1 MRYKLL
7 GHSGL
12 RVSEICLGTMTF
24 GNTWGAMGAEPA
36 ACRAIYDAYRARG
49 GNFVD
54 TANKYMEGMSERIVG
69 ECIAGD
75 RDRVVLATKYS
86 LSTANGDPNASG
98 NSRKNMVQAV
108 EKSLKRLGTDYI
120 DLYWVHIW
128 DFVTPTE
135 EVLRGLDDLVRAGKI
150 LYVGVSDTPA
160 WVVSRANTIAE
171 LRGWSRFVGLQI
183 EYSLVERT
191 PERDLL
197 PMAAALD
204 ISVTAWS
211 PLGAGLLSGKH
222 TANTGSAVDSGRTQ
236 MASGR
241 LNERTR
247 KIVETL
253 TQVAGEIGHTPAQV
267 ALAWLRQRSGLG
279 LGSVIP
285 IVGARKLAQIED
297 NLGCLDFELAP
308 ESVARLD
315 AASAVELGFPHDFA
329 RAEWVQKV
337 TFGDQSELIERR
349 RGGGV

>member
-36 ACRAIYDAYRARG
+36 VCRAIYDAYRARG

-86 LSTANGDPNASG
+86 LSTATGDPNASG
-98 NSRKNMVQAV
+98 NSRKNMIQAV

-135 EVLRGLDDLVRAGKI
+135 EVLRGLDDLVRAGKV
-150 LYVGVSDTPA
+150 LYIGVSDTPA

-191 PERDLL
+191 PERELL
-197 PMAAALD
+197 PMAAAMDLT
-204 ISVTAWS
+204 VTAWS

-236 MASGR
+236 VASGR

-247 KIVETL
+247 KIVEALTL
-253 TQVAGEIGHTPAQV
+253 VAGELGKTPAQV
-267 ALAWLRQRSGLG
+267 ALGWLRQRP
-279 LGSVIP
+279 GSVIP

-308 ESVARLD
+308 EIVARLD

-329 RAEWVQKV
+329 RADWVQQV
-337 TFGDQSELIERR
+337 TFGDQSGLIERR

>member
-1 MRYKLL
+1 MRFKLL

-36 ACRAIYDAYRARG
+36 VCRAIYDAYRARG

-69 ECIAGD
+69 ECIANGGGE

-128 DFVTPTE
+128 DFATPTE

-150 LYVGVSDTPA
+150 LYIGVSDTPA

-171 LRGWSRFVGLQI
+171 LRGWSRFVGLQV
-183 EYSLVERT
+183 EYSLIERAVER
-191 PERDLL
+191 ELL

-204 ISVTAWS
+204 LTVTAWS
-211 PLGAGLLSGKH
+211 PLGAGVLSGKH
-222 TANTGSAVDSGRTQ
+222 TATDGAAVDSGRAQ
-236 MASGR
+236 MVGGR
-241 LNERTR
+241 LNARTR
-247 KIVETL
+247 AVVEVL
-253 TQVAGEIGHTPAQV
+253 TQVAAELGKPPAQV
-267 ALAWLRQRSGLG
+267 ALNWLRQRPTP
-279 LGSVIP
+279 VIP
-285 IVGARKLAQIED
+285 IVGARKLAQVED
-297 NLGCLDFELAP
+297 NLACLDFTLAP
-308 ESVARLD
+308 EAVARLD
-315 AASAVELGFPHDFA
+315 AASAIELGFPHDFA
-329 RAEWVQKV
+329 AADWVQKL
-337 TFGDQSELIERR
+337 TFGDMADRIDRR